1 MSLFGTYQC
10 LLKGAAVLYVKLP
23 YIPVAFM
30 LLVHGTS
37 LDNIRQIGCLQWI
50 DGQEGEKENHILM
63 IALFF
68 TYQLLHL
75 MIIGQGQFKAL
86 LNVYNF
92 QKDNFLKRN
101 LSSDTC
107 FA

>member
-1 MSLFGTYQC
+1 
-10 LLKGAAVLYVKLP
+10 
-23 YIPVAFM
+23 
-30 LLVHGTS
+30 
-37 LDNIRQIGCLQWI
+37 
-50 DGQEGEKENHILM
+50 M

-92 QKDNFLKRN
+92 QKDNF
-101 LSSDTC
+101 
-107 FA
+107 